1 MRSGDLADLSF
12 QLIEPAPALSSS
24 RDILKL
30 SSYCSCE
37 TSASWPPTGLLTV
50 DLRAHAYLQVSQASP
65 CNCVVFCVSV
75 GGGSRAAHLSALLRS
90 ICQERAV
97 HSILILRAREPK
109 TGPQSSLCPY
119 KSQTLPPVLLALLC
133 RSMDQAGS
141 VSSFKEALLLPRPD
155 QLALSHPGTQV

>member
-1 MRSGDLADLSF
+1 MRTGDLAGLSF
-12 QLIEPAPALSSS
+12 QLIESAPALSSS
-24 RDILKL
+24 RDILKS

-37 TSASWPPTGLLTV
+37 TSALWPPMGLLQLISGPMPTSRPLRFHPVTV
-50 DLRAHAYLQVSQASP
+50 L
-65 CNCVVFCVSV
+65 CVCV
-75 GGGSRAAHLSALLRS
+75 GRGSRAAHLSALLRS

-97 HSILILRAREPK
+97 LSILILRAREPK

-133 RSMDQAGS
+133 WTMDQAGS
-141 VSSFKEALLLPRPD
+141 MSSCKEALLLPRPD